1 MIKLLLVEDDP
12 NLAYIVSAGLEDM
25 VGGYEVTTAGNGAE
39 GLEAWKTLR
48 PDIIVSDIDMPVMDG
63 FEMVRRIREIDNN
76 VAILFTSALTSPK
89 DVKRGY
95 ALGVNN
101 YIKKPFAPDELDA
114 HIHAILQM
122 KAACPERGPSS
133 FQLGAHTLDS
143 DRGML
148 RDDRTDKW
156 HTLTVRESELLKLLA
171 EHKNEVVRREVIL
184 SRFWNTEDDY
194 FASRSLDVF
203 VTKLRKLFEDDPQVE
218 IRTVRGVGITLE
230 EHPDA
235 GTDRSVRSE

>member
-25 VGGYEVTTAGNGAE
+25 VGGYEVTTASNGVE
-39 GLEAWKTLR
+39 GLEAWKNLR

-122 KAACPERGPSS
+122 KAARPERGPSS
-133 FQLGAHTLDS
+133 FKLGVHTLDS

-148 RDDRTDKW
+148 RDDRTGQW
-156 HTLTVRESELLKLLA
+156 RTLTVRESELLKLLA
-171 EHKNEVVRREVIL
+171 ENKNEVVRREVIL

-203 VTKLRKLFEDDPQVE
+203 VTKLRKLFEDDPQIE

-230 EHPDA
+230 EHPDT
-235 GTDRSVRSE
+235 GTQPSTQ

>member
-25 VGGYEVTTAGNGAE
+25 VGGYEVTTASNGAE
-39 GLEAWKTLR
+39 GLEAWKNLR

-122 KAACPERGPSS
+122 KAARPERGPSS
-133 FQLGAHTLDS
+133 FKLGAHTLDS

-148 RDDRTDKW
+148 RDDRTGQW
-156 HTLTVRESELLKLLA
+156 RTLTVRESELLKLLA
-171 EHKNEVVRREVIL
+171 ENKNEVVRREVIL

-203 VTKLRKLFEDDPQVE
+203 VTKLRKLFEDDPQIE

-230 EHPDA
+230 EHQP
-235 GTDRSVRSE
+235 